1 MKITVAKSSGF
12 CQGVENAVHIA
23 LSAPCEVCTLG
34 KIIHNETVVDNLK
47 SRGIFPVE
55 NIDDIKTEG
64 VVIRSHGVPPSVL
77 QKLQEKNVKI
87 FDATCKFVKNTYKY
101 VKEYSENGFQ
111 IVILGEKTH
120 PEIIGVAGYSKT
132 PPIYIKSE
140 NEVFDLEKYEKVC
153 VVAQTTFSCEE
164 FNKIIAKIKSS
175 GIKILEVFNTICYT
189 TTVRQLETR
198 ELSKK
203 SDLMIVV
210 GSRSSANTTELFNI
224 CNENC
229 KNVIFCQNANDI
241 SIRDI
246 EGFINIGIVAGAS
259 TPKGLIKEVKLTM
272 EELNKDLQPEIAVDV
287 DTKAVASDND
297 ISMEDVMSS
306 LEKKKNFKR
315 GQIIECTIESVGDD
329 GLHCSLPLAKT
340 EVLLSKDEIIVDG
353 IYDKS
358 KFTVGD
364 KLKVKVLSNDGK
376 LTISRKAIEEEL
388 KVDESIGEII
398 EGKPFT
404 MSFQS
409 VNKGGLRG
417 RMGSYSIFVPGSQI
431 KIGYVNEKDFEKYKN
446 KPLTLKVIKAEGKD
460 LVASARVLLEEA
472 KTEKENS
479 FWDKIKVDEIVN
491 GKVMRFTAFGAFVSV
506 DGFDCLAHIS
516 DLSWENIK
524 TCEEVLK
531 IGESYDFKV
540 LKADRETNKV
550 SLGYKQLTK
559 RPIDVLA
566 EKYPID
572 SIVTGKVTKLK
583 PFGAFVEIEPG
594 VEGLVH
600 ISQVSHTYVDNI
612 ANALSEGEEVDV
624 KVISID
630 KDKNKINLS
639 IKALLPEPERKQEE
653 RSNNNNNNSTERR
666 PRKPY
671 AERETRSDELTN
683 WVTSDGGASIADLL
697 AKMEDEG
704 NN

>member
-12 CQGVENAVHIA
+12 CQGVENAVNIA
-23 LSAPCEVCTLG
+23 LNANCEVCTLG
-34 KIIHNETVVDNLK
+34 KIIHNEHVVKMLK
-47 SRGIFPVE
+47 DKGIFPVE
-55 NIDDIKTEG
+55 NVCDVKTEG
-64 VVIRSHGVPPSVL
+64 VVIRSHGVPPQVIEQL
-77 QKLQEKNVKI
+77 KEKNVKI
-87 FDATCKFVKNTYKY
+87 FDATCKFVKNTYGYVEKY
-101 VKEYSENGFQ
+101 SNLGYQ
-111 IVILGEKTH
+111 IVILGEKDH
-120 PEIIGVAGYSKT
+120 PEIIGVAGYAKT
-132 PPIYIKSE
+132 EPIFIKSE
-140 NEVFDLEKYEKVC
+140 DEVFGLEKYDKVC
-153 VVAQTTFSCEE
+153 VVAQTTFSTEE
-164 FNKIIAKIKSS
+164 YEKIIAKIQSS
-175 GIKILEVFNTICYT
+175 GINLLEIFNTICYT
-189 TTVRQLETR
+189 TTVRQSEAR
-198 ELSKK
+198 ELSQK
-203 SDLMIVV
+203 SDLMVVV
-210 GSRSSANTTELFNI
+210 GSKTSANTTKLFDI

-229 KNVIFCQNANDI
+229 KNVIFCQSPSDIVRNDI
-241 SIRDI
+241 A
-246 EGFINIGIVAGAS
+246 GFEYIGIVAGAS

-272 EELNKDLQPEIAVDV
+272 EEKNKDLQPEIAQDA

-329 GLHCSLPLAKT
+329 GLHCSIPSAKT
-340 EVLLSKDEIIVDG
+340 EVLLTKDEISIDG
-353 IYDKS
+353 SYDKT
-358 KFTVGD
+358 KFNVGD

-404 MSFQS
+404 MSFPS
-409 VNKGGLRG
+409 VNSGGLRG
-417 RMGSYSIFVPGSQI
+417 RMGSYSVFVPGSQI

-446 KPLTLKVIKAEGKD
+446 KNLTLKVIKAEGKD
-460 LVASARVLLEEA
+460 LVASARVLLEENKKA
-472 KTEKENS
+472 KEDS
-479 FWDKIKVDEIVN
+479 FWNKIASEEIVH

-516 DLSWENIK
+516 DLSWENIAS
-524 TCEEVLK
+524 CDEVLK

-540 LKADRETNKV
+540 LKADRESNKV

-559 RPIDVLA
+559 RPIDIIE

-583 PFGAFVEIEPG
+583 PFGAFVEIEPN

-624 KVISID
+624 KVIGID
-630 KDKNKINLS
+630 KEKNKINLS
-639 IKALLPEPERKQEE
+639 IKALLPEPERKVEE
-653 RSNNNNNNSTERR
+653 RQDRTERR
-666 PRKPY
+666 PRKQNND
-671 AERETRSDELTN
+671 RETRSDELTN

-697 AKMEDEG
+697 AKMEDE